1 MSLARD
7 ALASGDMIAAES
19 YFQHAEHYNRI
30 IMAAQSQFGPQ
41 HGGQPGEGGNG
52 GFRPR
57 WNADGSEDD
66 GDRTTIVP
74 MAAAATFARHAAAA
88 GMTGSARAAAGKTAS
103 ATLATG
109 STTAAAAISM
119 DAAVRTAAKGRV
131 GTPTV
136 PIRPTTPPNPTK
148 APPTPSGSSKL
159 LTASRSISRLKARV
173 DARRSRWLIP
183 ALYLR

>member
-1 MSLARD
+1 
-7 ALASGDMIAAES
+7 
-19 YFQHAEHYNRI
+19 
-30 IMAAQSQFGPQ
+30 MAASQAKAEMADSGHAGTPTA
-41 HGGQPGEGGNG
+41 
-52 GFRPR
+52 PR
-57 WNADGSEDD
+57 TTA
-66 GDRTTIVP
+66 DRTTIVP
-74 MAAAATFARHAAAA
+74 MAAAATFARHATAA

-103 ATLATG
+103 VTLATG

-159 LTASRSISRLKARV
+159 LTAADHLA
-173 DARRSRWLIP
+173 P
-183 ALYLR
+183 QGPG